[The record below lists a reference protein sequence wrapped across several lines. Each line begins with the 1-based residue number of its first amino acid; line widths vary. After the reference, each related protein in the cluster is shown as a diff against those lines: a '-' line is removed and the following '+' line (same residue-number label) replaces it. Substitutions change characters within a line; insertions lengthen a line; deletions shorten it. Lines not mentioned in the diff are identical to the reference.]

1 MFGDWVKE
9 QRLALDL
16 TQQEM
21 ATLSGIPQTTIS
33 GWETRKV
40 EDIRISK
47 LVLLSRFFS
56 VRLCDIP
63 LDNHFE
69 ICDKLKAPESSTRI
83 S

>member
-21 ATLSGIPQTTIS
+21 ANLSGIPQTTIS
-33 GWETRKV
+33 GWETGKV
-40 EDIRISK
+40 EDIRMSK
-47 LVLLSRFFS
+47 LVLLSKFFDI
-56 VRLCDIP
+56 RLCDIP
-63 LDNHFE
+63 LASHFGSCKE
-69 ICDKLKAPESSTRI
+69 FNAPENLEKI